1 MVKNH
6 LSESELIQIGFEE
19 DTISGDLYNDDGI
32 FCEICAESDMWTE
45 ATKESHN
52 MELCVDCWSEI
63 NE

>member
-1 MVKNH
+1 MTDN
-6 LSESELIQIGFEE
+6 ELIQLGYEE
-19 DTISGDLYNDDGI
+19 ASIEDVEDGI

-52 MELCVDCWSEI
+52 LELCVDCWYEV